1 MNAGQCGSGVPLTR
15 LAESAAAQGRK
26 VEKTWQVATYEY
38 LLFEGAEGKQQLTP
52 TLMRSLA
59 EQTKTIQV
67 LADARLE

>member
-1 MNAGQCGSGVPLTR
+1 M
-15 LAESAAAQGRK
+15 
-26 VEKTWQVATYEY
+26 EKTWQVATYEY